1 MLTEE
6 LARKIGVAYGIY
18 KAICSTTGETTMSAE
33 NFKTLCCNS
42 IEEIREAAGLVNE
55 NSITG

>member
-1 MLTEE
+1 MFTEE
-6 LARKIGVAYGIY
+6 LAREIGVAYGIY
-18 KAICSTTGETTMSAE
+18 KAICSTTGETAMSAE

-42 IEEIREAAGLVNE
+42 VEEIREVAGLVDE